1 MARVFSLEDGNLN
14 TKPIIVSRS
23 KTYSDID
30 LTFSAKVG
38 GDIFKKTEAAAVKQ
52 SIKTL
57 LMTNYGEKPFNFM
70 YGANLNNFLFENIED
85 LDEDEITD
93 VISSAINNYEPRAIF
108 KRVEARVLPDYNT
121 IQLQIVFQ
129 VINTMENEAL
139 NLELT
144 RLR

>member
-1 MARVFSLEDGNLN
+1 
-14 TKPIIVSRS
+14 
-23 KTYSDID
+23 
-30 LTFSAKVG
+30 
-38 GDIFKKTEAAAVKQ
+38 
-52 SIKTL
+52 
-57 LMTNYGEKPFNFM
+57 MTNYGEKPFQFM
-70 YGANLNNFLFENIED
+70 YGGNLNNFLFENIED

-108 KRVEARVLPDYNT
+108 KRVKARVLPDYNT

>member
-1 MARVFSLEDGNLN
+1 MARVFSIEDGNLN
-14 TKPIIVSRS
+14 TKPIIVSRTAS
-23 KTYSDID
+23 YRDID
-30 LTFSAKVG
+30 LSFTAKTSK
-38 GDIFKKTEAAAVKQ
+38 DIFKKTEAAAIRQ
-52 SIKTL
+52 SVKTL
-57 LMTNYGEKPFNFM
+57 LMTNYGEKPFQFM
-70 YGANLNNFLFENIED
+70 YGGNLNNFLFENIED